1 MTKIFIEGYELDL
14 SQGLSNQI
22 TYAIDDLQ
30 NLDSKSTS
38 FTKTIV
44 LPGTANNNELFGN
57 IFDFNNSNFSNDLGD
72 NVLYNFNAA
81 RNAEARIEVNGL
93 QIMKGVLRLL
103 EIVKDGDAIEY
114 ECSIFG
120 ELGGFVNKLG
130 NLRLEDLNF
139 SAYNH
144 TYNVTNISNSWD
156 TLGAS
161 GYCYPLIDYG
171 NVSTGQYGTLK
182 KDFQFSALRPALF
195 VREYLDKIITNAG
208 YTYSSTFLDSTFF
221 KQLVIPH
228 NQKALSSSNSA
239 QLKAY
244 PLDQTYSG
252 TAVELYLQFGTIT
265 LGNFTLTD
273 SDTKFT
279 YTGTTKIVN
288 IDFNVNAEWAIGQNA
303 TMYLKKNGTSI
314 ASYNMGTGFS
324 GNFFNVNFN
333 LTNYTI
339 NVNDYFQVHITWSLG
354 SQPYE
359 FNSLTS
365 SGFNFNTTTP
375 EIVPVTYNET
385 ITINDTIP
393 KGIFQKDF
401 FTSILKMFNLLVT
414 EDKFIPYRLN
424 IEPYVDFWSGDVID
438 WSNKLD
444 RSQPIKIKPMSEINA
459 RYYNLKYRQDS
470 DFYNEDYRKK
480 YNEGYGDRI
489 FDNGLEFAKDSQSV
503 EVIFASSVLYGLSGT
518 DKVYPAIYKKS
529 NENTKEDSMDHII
542 RIMQIKKLTGLTSW
556 DIMNGAT
563 VLASKTSY
571 LYGGHLDTPD
581 APNTDIG
588 FGAPQQLYFTLASG
602 NLSNNLFNTY
612 YSPYLAEITNKDSRL
627 LSGMFNLTSID
638 MYNLDFAKFIFIDGG
653 VYRISKIID
662 YSPETNDLTKVE
674 LLRVINKTY

>member
-1 MTKIFIEGYELDL
+1 MTRIFIEGHELDL
-14 SQGLSNQI
+14 TQGLSNQI

-38 FTKTIV
+38 FTKTII
-44 LPGTANNNELFGN
+44 LPGTANNNLLFGN
-57 IFDFNNSNFSNDLGD
+57 IFDFNNSNFNNPLGD

-81 RNAEARIEVNGL
+81 KNAVARIEVNGL
-93 QIMKGVLRLL
+93 QILKGVLRLL
-103 EIVKDGDAIEY
+103 EIVRDGDAIEY

-120 ELGGFVNKLG
+120 ELGGFINKLG
-130 NLRLEDLNF
+130 NLRLEDIDF

-171 NVSTGQYGTLK
+171 NVSTDK
-182 KDFQFSALRPALF
+182 INFQFSALRPALF
-195 VREYLDKIITNAG
+195 VREYIKKIIDNSG
-208 YTYSSTFLDSTFF
+208 YTFSSTFFDSAFF
-221 KQLVIPH
+221 KRLVIPH
-228 NQKALSSSNSA
+228 NQKSLSSSNSA

-244 PLDQTYSG
+244 PLDQVYTG
-252 TAVELYLQFGTIT
+252 TAVELFLQFGTLT

-273 SDTKFT
+273 TDTKFT
-279 YTGTTKIVN
+279 YTGTTKVVN

-303 TMYLKKNGTSI
+303 TMYLKKNGSSI
-314 ASYNMGTGFS
+314 ASYNMGAGFS

-333 LTNYTI
+333 LANYTI
-339 NVNDYFQVHITWSLG
+339 NTSDYFQVHITWSLG

-365 SGFNFNTTTP
+365 SGFDFNTTTP

-414 EDKFIPYRLN
+414 EDKFIPYHLN
-424 IEPYVDFWSGDVID
+424 IEPYVDFWSGDTID
-438 WSNKLD
+438 WSDKLD

-459 RYYNLKYRQDS
+459 RYYNLKYRQDN

-480 YNEGYGDRI
+480 YNEGYSDRI
-489 FDNGLEFAKDSQSV
+489 YDNGLEFAKDNQSV
-503 EVIFASSVLYGLSGT
+503 DVIFAASVLYGTSTT

-542 RIMQIKKLTGLTSW
+542 RIMQIKKLTGLASW
-556 DIMNGAT
+556 DILNVTT
-563 VLASKTSY
+563 VLATKTSY
-571 LYGGHLDTPD
+571 LYGGHLDDPD
-581 APNTDIG
+581 APNADIG
-588 FGAPQQLYFTLASG
+588 FGAPRQLYFELASG
-602 NLSNNLFNTY
+602 NLTNNLFNTY
-612 YSPYLAEITNKDSRL
+612 YSPYLSEITDKDSRL
-627 LSGMFNLTSID
+627 LSGMFNLTGID
-638 MYNLDFAKFIFIDGG
+638 MYNLDFSKFIFIDGG